1 MSDYMMAN
9 LPRPMAETEVLALLH
24 SAW

>member
-9 LPRPMAETEVLALLH
+9 LPRPLSEHEVLALLR
-24 SAW
+24 SVW